1 MDTYAPPRFYLVLV
15 SLFAVLALVTTA
27 VGLYGLLAHA
37 VGQRQREIGV
47 RVTLGATPRQV
58 CGLVLREALAPVLV
72 GIALGALAT
81 WWTTDLIA
89 SLLYG
94 IGPRDPR
101 ALALAAAALVAVA
114 VAAAI
119 VPIRRATGVDPVY
132 ALRLE

>member
-1 MDTYAPPRFYLVLV
+1 
-15 SLFAVLALVTTA
+15 
-27 VGLYGLLAHA
+27 
-37 VGQRQREIGV
+37 
-47 RVTLGATPRQV
+47 
-58 CGLVLREALAPVLV
+58 
-72 GIALGALAT
+72 
-81 WWTTDLIA
+81 LIA